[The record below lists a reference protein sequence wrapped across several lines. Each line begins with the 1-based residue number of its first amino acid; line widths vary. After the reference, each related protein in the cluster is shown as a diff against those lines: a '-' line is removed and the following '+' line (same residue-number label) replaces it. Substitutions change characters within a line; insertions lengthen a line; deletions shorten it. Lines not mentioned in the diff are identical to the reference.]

1 VNVQINTTQIPG
13 CYQLT
18 PTVFQDQR
26 GRFVKTFHE
35 QVFAEHHL
43 QTNFAEE
50 YYSVSHQGVLRGLH
64 FQLPPQDHTKLV
76 YCVQGQVTDVVVD
89 LRVGSPT
96 YLQAEVFDLSA
107 EKANLIYVP
116 PGLAHGFYVT
126 SAIAIMIYKVTTT
139 YAADYDTGIHWNSAG
154 IAWTNPN
161 PIVSQRD
168 SEFPPLSAFQSP
180 FVYNAVTHV
189 G

>member
-1 VNVQINTTQIPG
+1 VQVQINPTQIPG

-26 GRFVKTFHE
+26 GSFVKTFHE

-64 FQLPPQDHTKLV
+64 FQLPPQAHTKLV
-76 YCVQGQVTDVVVD
+76 YCVQGQVMDVVVD

-96 YLQAEVFDLSA
+96 YLQTEIFDLSA
-107 EKANLIYVP
+107 EKANLIYIP
-116 PGLAHGFYVT
+116 AGLAHGFYVT
-126 SAIAIMIYKVTTT
+126 SAIAIMIYKVTTV
-139 YAADYDTGIHWNSAG
+139 YSAADDTGILWNSAG
-154 IAWTNPN
+154 IAWTDPN

-168 SEFPPLSAFQSP
+168 SELQPLSDFKSP
-180 FVYNAVTHV
+180 FVYNAVAHV
-189 G
+189 R